1 MPLFFCRKLALLS
14 LLLVSLFLSQ
24 SAYAVSQ
31 LQNEINLIS
40 TAISKAVKFVE
51 VNNATDGYNLAGFSN
66 LNVTSQNALL
76 SSLTV
81 DNLTGKID
89 LVVAADR
96 PEISRAIR
104 GLTISLTPKYY
115 SAEDQSYHA
124 FNRTNGDGSHKI
136 ETWSCA
142 INNASAGADFSI
154 YRVFGRIYNIF
165 IQSTVL
171 DPELENALSKYCSNT
186 TVVV

>member
-1 MPLFFCRKLALLS
+1 MSFFFCRKFPLLF
-14 LLLVSLFLSQ
+14 LLLVSLLLSQ
-24 SAYAVSQ
+24 PAYAVSQ

-40 TAISKAVKFVE
+40 TSISKAVKFVE
-51 VNNATDGYNLAGFSN
+51 VNNATDGYNLANFSN
-66 LNVTSQNALL
+66 LNIASQSLLL
-76 SSLTV
+76 SSLTI
-81 DNLTGKID
+81 DNVTGKID

-96 PEISRAIR
+96 PAVSRAIR

-115 SAEDQSYHA
+115 SADDQSYHA

-136 ETWSCA
+136 ETWSCT

-154 YRVFGRIYNIF
+154 YRTLGRIYNVF
-165 IQSTVL
+165 VQSQVL

-186 TVVV
+186 TIVV